1 MGLNTFAFMNNSI
14 RQLIKMSSCSYVIG
28 GEMME
33 YYSSFSQPSY
43 DIIWLGKTLIVIYTN
58 LF

>member
-1 MGLNTFAFMNNSI
+1 MGLNTFAFMNKSI
-14 RQLIKMSSCSYVIG
+14 SQLVKMRSCFYAIE
-28 GEMME
+28 GEMMG
-33 YYSSFSQPSY
+33 YYSSFSQQSY